1 LGANFLTAEE
11 EISKK
16 VNKIRELKEQ
26 IESLEKEVHVKTRK
40 LQSTRT
46 GTYLLAL
53 PKDWC
58 NKHGLKKGSLV
69 TICEQESSL
78 IIIP

>member
-1 LGANFLTAEE
+1 LGRTLTAEE

-26 IESLEKEVHVKTRK
+26 IEILEKEVHVETRK

-53 PKDWC
+53 PKTWC
-58 NKHGLKKGSLV
+58 NTHGLKKGSLV
-69 TICEQESSL
+69 TICQQENSL